1 MKQTGRGQKRKEWIG
16 KLIVGFVCIM
26 IFFTIFSRV
35 VHNATTATVTLT
47 SPASGKISHTVSGSA
62 VRQST
67 VVLPEGI
74 LLEQYYCTEEQH
86 VEAGD
91 QLLQLNLTSLQKKMD
106 EYTDEIKKLKLQNQE
121 LRAQQK
127 QQEKEGTV
135 MPSTQIQQNNI
146 SVAQYEKKCAE
157 LEALK
162 ETEGI
167 VSAETSG
174 TVTSLRVEAGEL
186 TTESAVL
193 MLMDDTQ
200 ELKSYENCIDKAAL
214 HQNGDDDYYVYVVEE
229 SDTILGKQKI
239 ARREKVELLD
249 SDDETAAVDGIFSGQ
264 QVVLETSRELNDNNP
279 VRVQE

>member
-47 SPASGKISHTVSGSA
+47 SPASGKISHTVRA
-62 VRQST
+62 VSQST

-106 EYTDEIKKLKLQNQE
+106 EYTDEIKKLNLQNQE

-135 MPSTQIQQNNI
+135 MPSTQIQQNDI
-146 SVAQYEKKCAE
+146 SVAQYEKKYVE

-162 ETEGI
+162 KTEGI

-186 TTESAVL
+186 TPESAVL
-193 MLMDDTQ
+193 MLTDDTQ
-200 ELKSYENCIDKAAL
+200 ELKSYENCIDKAVL

-229 SDTILGKQKI
+229 ADTILGKQKI

-249 SDDETAAVDGIFSGQ
+249 SDDQTAAVDGIFAGQ